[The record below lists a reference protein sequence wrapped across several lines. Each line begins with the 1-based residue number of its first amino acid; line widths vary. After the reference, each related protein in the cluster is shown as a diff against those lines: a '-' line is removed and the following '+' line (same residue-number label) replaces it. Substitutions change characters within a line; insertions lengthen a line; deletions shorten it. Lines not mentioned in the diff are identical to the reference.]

1 MTNRQ
6 VFAIFAAIL
15 VLAIVFSARFERLKQ
30 LQSIDGITSA
40 ASLHVAPDGR
50 LVVTETGGGG
60 AADGRVL
67 LLDPQNGRRDIAI
80 DALFLPWGADMAAD
94 GTVCVVLQGRP
105 PGQPEFRCS
114 DGRRVDLSQ
123 LDVGPE
129 APAQPRDVV
138 WDGATGWFVAEPT
151 SGSLLHISSD
161 GTVDVVATFEESIG
175 GLPALPVGLTRSADG
190 RLWLALL
197 DAGIAVMPLEAGSTP
212 GPAQDVGGD
221 RVVAVIP
228 VHGGE
233 IVLKQRET
241 MGSVVWCCGGHGDRL
256 TLVEGLLSPRGLALL
271 PDGRLAVS
279 ANGVITLYSTDS
291 LPGS

>member
-15 VLAIVFSARFERLKQ
+15 VLAIVFSPRFERLKPQ
-30 LQSIDGITSA
+30 QSIDGITSA

-60 AADGRVL
+60 RADGRVL
-67 LLDPQNGRRDIAI
+67 LLDPQNGQREIAI
-80 DALFLPWGADMAAD
+80 DGLFLPWGADMAAD
-94 GTVCVVLQGRP
+94 GTVCVVLEGPP

-123 LDVGPE
+123 IDVAVE
-129 APAQPRDVV
+129 ARIQPRDVV
-138 WDGATGWFVAEPT
+138 WDGATGWFVAEPS
-151 SGSLLHISSD
+151 SGSVLHVSTND
-161 GTVDVVATFEESIG
+161 TVEIVATFEESIG
-175 GLPALPVGLTRSADG
+175 GIRPIPVGLTRSADG

-197 DAGIAVMPLEAGSTP
+197 DAGIAVMPLDAVSTP
-212 GPAQDVGGD
+212 GPPQYVGGD
-221 RVVAVIP
+221 WVVAMAP
-228 VHGGE
+228 FLGGE
-233 IVLKQRET
+233 VLLKQRAT
-241 MGSVVWCCGGHGDRL
+241 MGSVIWCCGGHGDRV

-279 ANGVITLYSTDS
+279 ANGEITLYSTDT